1 MVVFDGYESSTKD
14 HEHKHRTPIQSLEIE
29 VTDRTVFDS
38 TKALFLSNP
47 KNKQKFV
54 SMLAEQC
61 VAKGTKVI
69 RCEADAE
76 VELLTLKWR
85 LLVRIRM

>member
-14 HEHKHRTPIQSLEIE
+14 QEHRHRIPIQSLEIE

-47 KNKQKFV
+47 KNKQNSV
-54 SMLAEQC
+54 NMLAGQC

-69 RCEADAE
+69 RREADAD
-76 VELLTLKWR
+76 VE
-85 LLVRIRM
+85 ISNC